1 MKLVQI
7 HTGSVSYNILLSSE
21 IDSLT
26 YINDNKMQLTE
37 VKLSNMEHMV
47 ANGIHWQILANGSEN
62 VLVGET
68 SPIRPNP
75 VVNLHD

>member
-1 MKLVQI
+1 MV
-7 HTGSVSYNILLSSE
+7 SSE
-21 IDSLT
+21 IDALT

-68 SPIRPNP
+68 SP
-75 VVNLHD
+75 